1 MKATYILPIILLM
14 FFASCKKERQV
25 VYEVQEQEIYQ
36 NSSEKRNLK
45 TTTQFISIAYNDIF
59 GNNITSTELN
69 KLDIAYQAFGDKYI
83 LEDMIIKSLL
93 NRQGAQIPTDQ
104 QMRSNVT
111 AFVES
116 AYLKFYNRKPNEF
129 ETWKL
134 KDIIDKNTDITVK
147 TVYYSLMTSEEY
159 RYF

>member
-1 MKATYILPIILLM
+1 MKKKYVIISFLLL
-14 FFASCKKERQV
+14 FIAGCKKERQV

-45 TTTQFISIAYNDIF
+45 TTTQFISIAYNDVF
-59 GNNITSTELN
+59 GTNITSTELN

-104 QMRSNVT
+104 QMRSNIP

-129 ETWKL
+129 ESWKL
-134 KDIIDKNTDITVK
+134 KDIIEKNQDITVK